1 MTHAKV
7 KGKNSLIFAFHVGKS
22 GFLRL
27 FTWTKSK
34 NQGYFGFHMQI
45 ALFQIALFQI
55 ALFDVINSLER
66 LQIC

>member
-1 MTHAKV
+1 MTQAKV

-34 NQGYFGFHMQI
+34 ISLIFGFHMQM
-45 ALFQIALFQI
+45 

>member
-1 MTHAKV
+1 MTHAKM
-7 KGKNSLIFAFHVGKS
+7 KGKNSLIFVFHVGKS

-34 NQGYFGFHMQI
+34 NQGYFGFRMQN
-45 ALFQIALFQI
+45 
-55 ALFDVINSLER
+55 ALFDLINSLEW